1 MLEPDPE
8 GVAVARTEFVISG
21 VDRIFFSVGGHWG
34 GGLEFFVGGH

>member
-21 VDRIFFSVGGHWG
+21 VDRIFSVGGHWG
-34 GGLEFFVGGH
+34 EGLEFS